1 MSTDQGTAELGSRRL
16 AGKTALVTG
25 STRGIG
31 RTIAERLGLEG
42 ARIIVSGRQASDVE
56 VTISELES
64 IGVSSVG
71 LAADL
76 SRPEAAHRLG
86 EDAIAAAGRL
96 DILVNNAGMSIRGP
110 FWDVSDADWDYQV
123 NVNYR
128 SPFILAQH
136 AARHMRQHRI
146 PGRIINT
153 STVGAHRCHWDAAV
167 YDSAKAAVEGMT
179 RNMAFEL
186 GRDGITVNCVI
197 PGPIGDRPGADA
209 ESRFWAQAAQNVPV
223 GRVGS
228 SADVAAAVLFFAL
241 PETSFTTGQSLL
253 IDGGYAAPLPKE

>member
-1 MSTDQGTAELGSRRL
+1 MSIHQDSARSDTPRL

-42 ARIIVSGRQASDVE
+42 ARIIVSGRHTPDVE
-56 VTISELES
+56 TTVGELEA
-64 IGVSSVG
+64 IGVSAVG
-71 LAADL
+71 FAADL
-76 SRPEAAHRLG
+76 ARPEEAHRLG
-86 EDAIAAAGRL
+86 EETIAAAGRL

-110 FWDVSDADWDYQV
+110 FWEVSDADWDHQV

-136 AARHMRQHRI
+136 AARHMRQYQLS
-146 PGRIINT
+146 GRIINT

-197 PGPIGDRPGADA
+197 PGPIGDRPGAQA
-209 ESRFWAQAAQNVPV
+209 ERPFWGPILQNIPV
-223 GRVGS
+223 GRVGAAS
-228 SADVAAAVLFFAL
+228 DVAAAVLFFAL